1 MLLKP
6 VKVAFIL
13 WLHGNS
19 SILRA
24 AIFLALAGIP
34 YELPYK
40 FGGLISVCDK
50 LEPAISQSNEILKIN
65 VLQKFTPH
73 ALFHN
78 PEYVTLIKVIHIS
91 EEFRLIAFNTVLQK
105 WFSVMNG
112 IK

>member
-6 VKVAFIL
+6 VKVAFML
-13 WLHGNS
+13 WLHGNN

-50 LEPAISQSNEILKIN
+50 LEPAISQNNEILKIN

-78 PEYVTLIKVIHIS
+78 PECHTHKGHSHIRRISFNCIQHRVTKVV
-91 EEFRLIAFNTVLQK
+91 FRHEWN
-105 WFSVMNG
+105 
-112 IK
+112 